1 MKIQDSV
8 ALVTGAN
15 RGLGLAF
22 VQALLAAGVKKVYAA
37 ARDPSS
43 INLSGVHPVK
53 LDVTNPQD
61 ILDIAKAYPDVN
73 LLINNAGIIRGQAFV
88 SENAIQAA
96 RDELETNFFGPLAL
110 SQAFA
115 PILKQNGGGAIVN
128 VLSVLSWVSMPVAAT
143 YGASKA
149 AAWALSNG
157 LRVELHNQGTQVLAL
172 HVGYMDTDMAK
183 GVHAPKAK
191 PEDVARQVLEALEA
205 GKTEVL
211 ADEFSAQIKQGLSL
225 PAGTLE
231 MMLLTASNA

>member
-15 RGLGLAF
+15 RGLGLAL

-43 INLSGVHPVK
+43 INLSGVQPVK

-61 ILDIAKAYPDVN
+61 ILNIAKAYPDVN
-73 LLINNAGIIRGQAFV
+73 LLINNAGIIREHDFL

-96 RDELETNFFGPLAL
+96 RDQFETNFFGPLAL

-115 PILKQNGGGAIVN
+115 PSLKQNGGGAIVN
-128 VLSVLSWVSMPVAAT
+128 VLSVASWVNLSGAGT
-143 YGASKA
+143 YSASKA

-183 GVHAPKAK
+183 GVDVPKSK

-211 ADEFSAQIKQGLSL
+211 ADELTVHIKQGLSL

-231 MMLLTASNA
+231 MMLLAASNA

>member
-22 VQALLAAGVKKVYAA
+22 VQGLLAAGVKKVYAA

-43 INLSGVHPVK
+43 INLAGVHPVK
-53 LDVTNPQD
+53 LDVTNTQD
-61 ILDIAKAYPDVN
+61 ILAVAQAHPDVN
-73 LLINNAGIIRGQAFV
+73 LLINNAGIIRGQAFL

-110 SQAFA
+110 SRAFA
-115 PILKQNGGGAIVN
+115 PILGHNGGGAIVN
-128 VLSVLSWVSMPVAAT
+128 VLSVASWVSMPETAT

-157 LRVELHNQGTQVLAL
+157 LRGELHAQGTQIVAL

-183 GVHAPKAK
+183 GVNAPKSK

-211 ADEFSAQIKQGLSL
+211 ADEFSVHVKQGLSL

-231 MMLLTASNA
+231 MQLLTA

>member
-22 VQALLAAGVKKVYAA
+22 VQELLAAGVKKVYAA

-43 INLSGVHPVK
+43 INVAGAHPIK
-53 LDVTNPQD
+53 LDVTNTQD
-61 ILDIAKAYPDVN
+61 ILAVAKAYPDVN
-73 LLINNAGIIRGQAFV
+73 LLINNAGIIREQDFL

-96 RDELETNFFGPLAL
+96 RDQLETNFFGPLAL

-115 PILKQNGGGAIVN
+115 PTLKQNGGGAIVN
-128 VLSVLSWVSMPVAAT
+128 VLSVASWVNLSGAAT
-143 YGASKA
+143 YSASKA

-183 GVHAPKAK
+183 GVNAPKAK
-191 PEDVARQVLEALEA
+191 PEDVVRQVLEALEA

-211 ADEFSAQIKQGLSL
+211 ADALSIHVKQGLSL

-231 MMLLTASNA
+231 MQLLAASNA